1 MSTSKNNATPRIGA
15 PVAEALEAVNE
26 IWDKPFEDGQTEE
39 LPMEIDEAE
48 DDFYN
53 KFCELKD

>member
-26 IWDKPFEDGQTEE
+26 MWDKPGTTLEWTGHGQ
-39 LPMEIDEAE
+39 A
-48 DDFYN
+48 
-53 KFCELKD
+53 KFLISIPLRK